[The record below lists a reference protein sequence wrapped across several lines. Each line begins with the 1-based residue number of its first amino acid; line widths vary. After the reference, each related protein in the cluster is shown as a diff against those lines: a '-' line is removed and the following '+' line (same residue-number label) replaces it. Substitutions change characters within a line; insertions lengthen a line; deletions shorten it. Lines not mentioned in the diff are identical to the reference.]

1 MAGRRALPTL
11 LILLL
16 FLTASAC
23 GDDGGALSTE
33 PGRGGAG
40 QAPGAPGGEAGGAGG
55 GGGGTG
61 GGGTAPGAPFKMPDI
76 NLNGKPIDEVMA
88 LVKADFRR
96 KCRAAGRPD
105 TCVTVVARRGGD
117 QQYPDCIYLETV
129 PPEGASVWPGGT
141 VVLVTGGRPSEGD
154 ELCGGEPPPD
164 ESPPVTDPPV
174 TEPPVTDP
182 PVAPSGEP
190 GS

>member
-1 MAGRRALPTL
+1 
-11 LILLL
+11 
-16 FLTASAC
+16 
-23 GDDGGALSTE
+23 
-33 PGRGGAG
+33 
-40 QAPGAPGGEAGGAGG
+40 
-55 GGGGTG
+55 
-61 GGGTAPGAPFKMPDI
+61 MPDI
-76 NLNGKPIDEVMA
+76 NLNGKPIDEVLA
-88 LVKADFRR
+88 LVRADFRR

-117 QQYPDCIYLETV
+117 QEYPDCIYLETV
-129 PPEGASVWPGGT
+129 PPKGAAVWPGGT

-154 ELCGGEPPPD
+154 SLCEGGPSPD

-190 GS
+190 SP